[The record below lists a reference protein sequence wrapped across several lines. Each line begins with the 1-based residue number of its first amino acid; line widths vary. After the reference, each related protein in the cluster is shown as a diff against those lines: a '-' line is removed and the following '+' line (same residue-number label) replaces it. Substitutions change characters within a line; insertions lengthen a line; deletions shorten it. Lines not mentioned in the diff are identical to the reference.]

1 VNVEENLTM
10 TPVHWLSAGV
20 LVLNAVV
27 GVVLVL
33 GVFLFME
40 RRIRLGAFGGLLA
53 GAAVIYVEATMG
65 ERLLQVTVGE
75 MKLLVL
81 AAAFGAVL
89 GVVGTVL
96 TVEPE
101 V

>member
-1 VNVEENLTM
+1 M
-10 TPVHWLSAGV
+10 TPVDWLSAGV
-20 LVLNAVV
+20 LVLNAVI

-40 RRIRLGAFGGLLA
+40 RRIGVGAFGGALV
-53 GAAVIYVEATMG
+53 GAAIIYAEATLG
-65 ERLLQVTVGE
+65 EQLLTVTVGE

-81 AAAFGAVL
+81 AASFGAVL

-101 V
+101 L

>member
-1 VNVEENLTM
+1 M
-10 TPVHWLSAGV
+10 APVHWLSAGV
-20 LVLNAVV
+20 LALNTVI
-27 GVVLVL
+27 GVALVL
-33 GVFLFME
+33 GVFMFME
-40 RRIRLGAFGGLLA
+40 RRIHLGAFGGLFV

-96 TVEPE
+96 TVKPE
-101 V
+101 L

>member
-1 VNVEENLTM
+1 MSMGVTWMAGVFVLNLVFGALLVVGAFGLM
-10 TPVHWLSAGV
+10 ERRLGAGAIGGV
-20 LVLNAVV
+20 LV
-27 GVVLVL
+27 
-33 GVFLFME
+33 
-40 RRIRLGAFGGLLA
+40 GAGIVYA
-53 GAAVIYVEATMG
+53 EATLG
-65 ERLLQVTVGE
+65 ERMLDPTVGE

-101 V
+101 LQ

>member
-1 VNVEENLTM
+1 MAMGVTWM
-10 TPVHWLSAGV
+10 AGV
-20 LVLNAVV
+20 FVLN
-27 GVVLVL
+27 LL
-33 GVFLFME
+33 
-40 RRIRLGAFGGLLA
+40 FGGLLVVRAFGLMERRFGA
-53 GAAVIYVEATMG
+53 GAIGGVLVGAGVIYAEATLG
-65 ERLLQVTVGE
+65 ERMLNPTVGD

-101 V
+101 L

>member
-1 VNVEENLTM
+1 M
-10 TPVHWLSAGV
+10 ASVHWLSAGV
-20 LVLNAVV
+20 LALNVV
-27 GVVLVL
+27 IGVALVL
-33 GVFLFME
+33 GVFIFME
-40 RRIRLGAFGGLLA
+40 RRIHLGAFGGLFA
-53 GAAVIYVEATMG
+53 GAAVIYAEATIG

-96 TVEPE
+96 TVKPE
-101 V
+101 L